1 MSALDKFN
9 ELNQTIGKTEYKVGG
24 SKTKDF
30 SAVDYFLTYN
40 NPEAKNKLRTYYA
53 SRELEKEK
61 LIREGLNRGMSWES
75 ISSQSG
81 LPIEQVQAYSEK
93 TKPGYG
99 TTKSPSIG
107 DRVKDVGKA
116 ITSSYD
122 RVGTSIGTAI
132 GYNSSDAKSAREAQQ
147 RSMDMDREIIAK
159 AGKQLKDPNVP
170 EEKKVK
176 IRELIKRIGGDNAI
190 YNQSQE
196 QSQQIQEQLDPLKNV
211 AAIANV
217 GMDIATLG
225 TVGGATKAANL
236 GRQVATGAAQGAA
249 AGAFGAVEQN
259 GKDTS
264 LKDIA
269 TGAAVG
275 GALGGG
281 LTAGV
286 GKFSQWL
293 GDRQAAKVAAR
304 EALQTAQLNSPID
317 QAALKAINAMDAE
330 DAFMKSQGITNPA
343 RLLPDGTQSK
353 AARIAEIDNELN
365 LIRKGQIAAPK
376 NTAQTFA
383 PLEQTAETK
392 IGQLMNKA
400 NETPLKKGYVRLYQ
414 TNDAVDQISS
424 DFFKD
429 SNKLTNYINNRSD
442 SARLRFV
449 DVPEKDVVSVPG
461 KPDVFNIAPEAKIKS
476 VEVDPS
482 VVKQMPADSV
492 RALAKERMQ
501 LEKEIDAIK
510 NPVVRQAEE
519 INLVDSKLQQAVR
532 SGNRTEAVKLQKEYD
547 VLVEQ
552 GNQLDKQIESQDLLS
567 GKTKSNAAARTEA
580 DAIENN
586 LTQGFGED
594 VTGYVKESGFLKNQG
609 LQTVQLMDQ
618 DYDLAKRI
626 AMGEA
631 QPPSGLQASS
641 VYEGVKTRAIKEGDT
656 ELIRRLA
663 TESKVPTMGTKAGR
677 FNAAFAYRDPENPVT
692 ALQDLVKA
700 RKASKLNIP
709 ATVTKEE
716 TEQITS
722 LAAEVAR
729 TKSLV
734 ETGKLDRLEYGKAHV
749 AYMKYVEGLKEAANK
764 KTVKEMLSHPVDTAV
779 SLAGVTKSL
788 RATLDNSALFRQGLK
803 TLTTHPGTWLKN
815 ASQSFVDIAK
825 TLGGKEV
832 MDFVDADIVSRQ
844 NALNGLYKKM
854 GLDVAGGKGK
864 IVEEAFPGIAQEK
877 IPGIGR
883 FFKASDVAYTA
894 FLQRTRADLAD
905 KYLDY
910 AVKAGV
916 DITDKKQ
923 IESIGKLVNSLT
935 SRGDLG
941 RLEGSARVL
950 NNVFFSP
957 RLVKAN
963 MDILTAHQFQRGVT
977 PFVRKRAALNLLKMV
992 ASVGAVLTVANE
1004 VRPGSV
1010 EWDPRSSDFGKIKV
1024 GNTRFDVAGG
1034 MAGFVTLGSRLA
1046 TTSSKSSST
1055 GEVTD
1060 LNTGD
1065 FGSKTSADVLLDFT
1079 QNKFSP
1085 AAGVIRDYLR
1095 GKNFSGEKP
1104 TVGSTL
1110 NDLFMPLIVDN
1121 YRETKKDPNSAN
1133 TLVALIADGL
1143 GIGTNTYGVSNNWK
1157 ANTSRELEGFKQK
1170 VGEKKFTEAND
1181 KFNQQYADWFTQIRQ
1196 DDAFWKLAQED
1207 RKNYLTLNKDRI
1219 KKEVLMQYGYEYKK
1233 TKRSDET
1240 QNIINELDKYKK

>member
-1 MSALDKFN
+1 MSYLKDFYAEALKN
-9 ELNQTIGKTEYKVGG
+9 KKAKLNTELNAEKKARIDE
-24 SKTKDF
+24 SRNLDF
-30 SAVDYFLTYN
+30 YGTFAATM
-40 NPEAKNKLRTYYA
+40 NP
-53 SRELEKEK
+53 ELEKP
-61 LIREGLNRGMSWES
+61 LMQLQSRLRQQQTNAVNAGLNQGMSYED
-75 ISSQSG
+75 IANQSG
-81 LPIEQVQAYSEK
+81 ISLEQIQAQAEQ

-99 TTKSPSIG
+99 TTKGPS
-107 DRVKDVGKA
+107 VGEKIKGLA
-116 ITSSYD
+116 KGVVSSYD
-122 RVGTSIGTAI
+122 RAGTSIGESIAY
-132 GYNSSDAKSAREAQQ
+132 GGKDATSARNAQQ
-147 RSMDMDREIIAK
+147 TTMDTNMEIIRK
-159 AGKQLKDPNVP
+159 ASAQLKDPNVP
-170 EEKKVK
+170 EEKKA
-176 IRELIKRIGGDNAI
+176 RLRRLIEIVGGT
-190 YNQSQE
+190 NQDI
-196 QSQQIQEQLDPLKNV
+196 SQQAAGEAQRVQEQLDPVKNV
-211 AAIANV
+211 AAIANI

-225 TVGGATKAANL
+225 TVGGATKAVNL

-249 AGAFGAVEQN
+249 AGAFGAVEMN
-259 GKDTS
+259 GKDTN

-293 GDRQAAKVAAR
+293 GDRQAAKLAAR
-304 EALQTAQLNSPID
+304 EAMQTAQMNAPID
-317 QAALKAINAMDAE
+317 EAALKAINAMDAE

-343 RLLPDGTQSK
+343 RLLPDGTEAKS
-353 AARIAEIDNELN
+353 ARLIEIDNELDG
-365 LIRKGQIAAPK
+365 LRKGTTDPNAYKSVNSELTAMAGEPIGNPNLTKSGNVPNRSTTKAGTFANDTPK
-376 NTAQTFA
+376 TVGDASYTAQRA
-383 PLEQTAETK
+383 RE
-392 IGQLMNKA
+392 LM
-400 NETPLKKGYVRLYQ
+400 
-414 TNDAVDQISS
+414 
-424 DFFKD
+424 
-429 SNKLTNYINNRSD
+429 
-442 SARLRFV
+442 
-449 DVPEKDVVSVPG
+449 
-461 KPDVFNIAPEAKIKS
+461 
-476 VEVDPS
+476 
-482 VVKQMPADSV
+482 
-492 RALAKERMQ
+492 KERSQ
-501 LEKEIDAIK
+501 LVSEIDAIK

-519 INLVDSKLQQAVR
+519 VNLVDAKLQQAVNT
-532 SGNRTEAVKLQKEYD
+532 GNRTEAAKLQKEYD

-567 GKTKSNAAARTEA
+567 GKTKSAAAARTEA
-580 DAIENN
+580 EAIEKN
-586 LTQGFGED
+586 LTDGYGED
-594 VTGYVKESGFLKNQG
+594 VTGYMKETGFLKNQG
-609 LQTVQLMDQ
+609 IQTTQLMDQ

-631 QPPSGLQASS
+631 QPPNGLQASS

-663 TESKVPTMGTKAGR
+663 TESKVPTMGTQKGR

-700 RKASKLNIP
+700 RKESKLNIP

-734 ETGKLDRLEYGKAHV
+734 ELGKADRLEYGKAHV

-825 TLGGKEV
+825 TLKGREV

-844 NALNGLYKKM
+844 NALNGLYKRMK
-854 GLDVAGGKGK
+854 LDVLG
-864 IVEEAFPGIAQEK
+864 VTEEAFPGIAQEK

-883 FFKASDVAYTA
+883 LFKASDVAYTA

-977 PFVRKRAALNLLKMV
+977 PFVRKRAALNLLKMA

-1010 EWDPRSSDFGKIKV
+1010 EWDPRSSDFGKIKI

-1085 AAGVIRDYLR
+1085 AAGVVRDYLR

-1110 NDLFMPLIVDN
+1110 NDLFVPLIIDN
-1121 YRETKKDPNSAN
+1121 YKETKKDPNSAN
-1133 TLVALIADGL
+1133 IVVALIADGL
-1143 GIGTNTYGVSNNWK
+1143 GIGTNTYGISNNWK
-1157 ANTSRELEGFKQK
+1157 ANTSKELEGFKQK

-1181 KFNQQYADWFTQIRQ
+1181 KFNQQYTDWFTQIRQ
-1196 DDAFWKLAQED
+1196 DDAFWKLPQED

-1219 KKEVLMQYGYEYKK
+1219 KKEILMQYGYEYTK
-1233 TKRSDET
+1233 TKRSD
-1240 QNIINELDKYKK
+1240 QNQSIINELDKYKK

>member
-1 MSALDKFN
+1 MAFLQDFYIQALKN
-9 ELNQTIGKTEYKVGG
+9 KKAKTNDQL
-24 SKTKDF
+24 DF
-30 SAVDYFLTYN
+30 KNKPGVDYKGDIDFFGSFLSVTS
-40 NPEAKNKLRTYYA
+40 PEAAQQINQLSTDTKKKITDNALK
-53 SRELEKEK
+53 S
-61 LIREGLNRGMSWES
+61 GMSMENINNTLTGQPLS
-75 ISSQSG
+75 
-81 LPIEQVQAYSEK
+81 EVQQPS
-93 TKPGYG
+93 
-99 TTKSPSIG
+99 KSLLDRAG
-107 DRVKDVGKA
+107 DLAKGFV
-116 ITSSYD
+116 SSYD
-122 RVGTSIGTAI
+122 RAGTSIGDSLAY
-132 GYNSSDAKSAREAQQ
+132 GSKDATGARNAQQ
-147 RSMDMDREIIAK
+147 NLLDQNTDIIAK
-159 AGKQLKDPNVP
+159 AGQQLRDPNVP
-170 EEKKVK
+170 EEKKVR
-176 IRELIKRIGGDNAI
+176 IRKLIETLGGT
-190 YNQSQE
+190 NQE
-196 QSQQIQEQLDPLKNV
+196 VAQQAAGEAQRVQEQLDPVKNV
-211 AAIANV
+211 AAIANI

-225 TVGGATKAANL
+225 TVAGAATGAKVGMKTGQLYTGKALEQGAKTL
-236 GRQVATGAAQGAA
+236 GRQVATGAAQGAT
-249 AGAFGAVEQN
+249 AGVFGAYEQN
-259 GKDTS
+259 GKNTT
-264 LKDIA
+264 LKDVA
-269 TGAAVG
+269 TGAALG
-275 GALGGG
+275 GVLGGG
-281 LTAGV
+281 LTAGA
-286 GKFSQWL
+286 GKFGQWL
-293 GDRQAAKVAAR
+293 TEKRAVKAGAV
-304 EALQTAQLNSPID
+304 PITD
-317 QAALKAINAMDAE
+317 
-330 DAFMKSQGITNPA
+330 TT

-353 AARIAEIDNELN
+353 AARLIEIDNELEGFN
-365 LIRKGQIAAPK
+365 KL
-376 NTAQTFA
+376 NS
-383 PLEQTAETK
+383 TAETVLHLPK
-392 IGQLMNKA
+392 ENSYVKLTEAEANVLTDEIKNIPFTKGDMPHLTAGERVLQSA
-400 NETPLKKGYVRLYQ
+400 NEISRQDMSKLSPNAAKALENAQKGQQ
-414 TNDAVDQISS
+414 TISS
-424 DFFKD
+424 DM
-429 SNKLTNYINNRSD
+429 T
-442 SARLRFV
+442 
-449 DVPEKDVVSVPG
+449 
-461 KPDVFNIAPEAKIKS
+461 KS
-476 VEVDPS
+476 L
-482 VVKQMPADSV
+482 M
-492 RALAKERMQ
+492 KERQQ
-501 LEKEIDAIK
+501 LVKEIDAIK
-510 NPVVRQAEE
+510 NPVARVAEE
-519 INLVDSKLQQAVR
+519 INMVDGDLQKAMR
-532 SGNRTEAVKLQKEYD
+532 IGDNKTAAKLQKEYD
-547 VLVEQ
+547 VLVDQ
-552 GNQLDKQIESQDLLS
+552 GAQIEKQIEIEDLVS
-567 GKTKSNAAARTEA
+567 GKTKSAAAARTEA
-580 DAIENN
+580 DAIEKN
-586 LTQGFGED
+586 LTDGYGED
-594 VTGYVKESGFLKNQG
+594 VTGYLKETGFLKNQG
-609 LQTVQLMDQ
+609 IQTSQLMDQ
-618 DYDLAKRI
+618 DYDLAKRV
-626 AMGEA
+626 AMGEVE
-631 QPPSGLQASS
+631 PPNGLQSSS

-656 ELIRRLA
+656 DLIRRLA
-663 TESKVPTMGTKAGR
+663 TESKVPTMGTQKGR

-716 TEQITS
+716 TERVTE

-734 ETGKLDRLEYGKAHV
+734 ELGKADRLEYGMAHV
-749 AYMKYVEGLKEAANK
+749 KYMKYVEGLKEAANK

-825 TLGGKEV
+825 TLKGNEV
-832 MDFVDADIVSRQ
+832 MDFVNADIVSRQ
-844 NALNGLYKKM
+844 NALNGLYKRM

-864 IVEEAFPGIAQEK
+864 VVEEAFPGIAQEK

-883 FFKASDVAYTA
+883 LFKASDVAYTA

-977 PFVRKRAALNLLKMV
+977 PFVRKRAALNLLKMA

-1085 AAGVIRDYLR
+1085 AAGVVRDYLR

-1110 NDLFMPLIVDN
+1110 NDLFVPLVIDN
-1121 YRETKKDPNSAN
+1121 YKETKKDPNSAN

-1196 DDAFWKLAQED
+1196 DDAFWKLPQED

-1219 KKEVLMQYGYEYKK
+1219 KKEVLKNYGYEYTK
-1233 TKRSDET
+1233 TKRTNQT
-1240 QNIINELDKYKK
+1240 QSIINELDKYKK